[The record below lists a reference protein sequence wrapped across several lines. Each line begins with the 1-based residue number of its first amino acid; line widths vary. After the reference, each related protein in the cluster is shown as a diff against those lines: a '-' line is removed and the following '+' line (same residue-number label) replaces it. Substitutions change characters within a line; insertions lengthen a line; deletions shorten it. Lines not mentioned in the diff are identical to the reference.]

1 MRKIRLLDEE
11 EHMMLAKR
19 FSLALI
25 WLIAVVFVLTIVGG
39 CSPTMSG
46 MVKDD
51 TTLTN
56 TSKELAQTSDVNQYR
71 GPKLRVGVVNFQ
83 NKTPSKVLGVG
94 EAAADILGTILQK
107 TDNFIVI
114 PQDDIEAI
122 LNQQRMGATGV
133 VNPETAAQ
141 MGQVL
146 GLNAIVTGA
155 VTAYSETEEGYDYVI
170 KKGKKQI
177 ARVTVDYRIV
187 DTTTGVQLM
196 ADSGAGIYEKKAGSF
211 LGMGT
216 KAAYDTD
223 LRDGALRD
231 ALTKAM
237 VNMMKKLGTRK
248 WNGRIA
254 QVEGRS
260 LYINAGQKSG
270 LEVGTRLKVFRAGKA
285 IIDPVTKV
293 KLGTT
298 ENLIGEA
305 IVQQNDIGDSA
316 DLSIANPTSGAG
328 FSAGDIVKLSG
339 K

>member
-1 MRKIRLLDEE
+1 
-11 EHMMLAKR
+11 MLAKR
-19 FSLALI
+19 LTQV
-25 WLIAVVFVLTIVGG
+25 WLIGAVAMLISGG
-39 CSPTMSG
+39 CAPTMSG
-46 MVKDD
+46 QVRDD

-56 TSKELAQTSDVNQYR
+56 TSKDLAQASSVNAYK

-107 TDNFIVI
+107 TDRFIVI
-114 PQDDIEAI
+114 PQDDIESI
-122 LNQQRMGATGV
+122 LNQQRMGATGIV
-133 VNPETAAQ
+133 SAETAAQ
-141 MGQVL
+141 MGQIL

-155 VTAYSETEEGYDYVI
+155 VTAYSETEEGYSYLVA
-170 KKGKKQI
+170 KGKKQI

-196 ADSGAGIYEKKAGSF
+196 ADSGAGIYEKKVSKI

-237 VNMMKKLGTRK
+237 VNMMQKLGNK
-248 WNGRIA
+248 PWNGRVA
-254 QVEGRS
+254 QVDGRN
-260 LYINAGQKSG
+260 LYINAGQRSG
-270 LEVGTRLKVFRAGKA
+270 LNVGDRLKVFRAGKA
-285 IIDPVTKV
+285 IIDPVTRV

-305 IVQQNDIGDSA
+305 VVQRNDLGDTS
-316 DLSIANPTSGAG
+316 DLSIAVSSSGSG
-328 FSAGDIVKLSG
+328 FKAGDIVRLSG
-339 K
+339 N